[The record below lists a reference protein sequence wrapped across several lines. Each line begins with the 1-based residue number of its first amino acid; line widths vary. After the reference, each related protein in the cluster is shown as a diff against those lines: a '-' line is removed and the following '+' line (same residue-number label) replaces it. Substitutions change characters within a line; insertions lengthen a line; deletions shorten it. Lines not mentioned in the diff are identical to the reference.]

1 VLLDLLVPRRC
12 AGCGRLGATL
22 CARCR
27 GLVVYLRGP
36 GCARCGAPSAWPVDR
51 CLECSGRRLA
61 FASARAAVAYHGP
74 VRPLVAAWKER
85 GQRALAAEAA
95 DVIANTLDRP
105 GVDALA
111 FVPPD
116 GDRSVKRGHHPAER
130 LAGELGARWELP
142 VLSLLARTR
151 AARPQRGLTL
161 AERRRNV
168 AGAFLAG
175 SRVPG
180 RVGLVD
186 DVYTTGATASAASS
200 ALRRAGARRV
210 EVVTFARTVRS
221 LESTHRS

>member
-1 VLLDLLVPRRC
+1 
-12 AGCGRLGATL
+12 
-22 CARCR
+22 
-27 GLVVYLRGP
+27 VVYLRGP
-36 GCARCGAPSAWPVDR
+36 GCARCGAPTAWPVER

-85 GQRALAAEAA
+85 GLRALAAEAA
-95 DVIANTLDRP
+95 DVIANTLERP
-105 GVDALA
+105 GVDALD

-130 LAGELGARWELP
+130 LARELGDRWELP
-142 VLSLLARTR
+142 VLSVLGRTR

-161 AERRRNV
+161 AQRRRNV
-168 AGAFLAG
+168 AGAFVAA
-175 SRVPG
+175 SRAPA

-221 LESTHRS
+221 LD